1 VINIGIKTETMN
13 KFPNK
18 ATQFSSTNQPKKNGR
33 PKGRRNVAT
42 VLKEL
47 LSTQDENMG
56 GLGDFGS
63 PIAKML
69 IKIAFSN
76 DSNNNEKLKAIKE
89 ILDRIEGLPDQ
100 NLNVSASPPSWIND
114 SDVLGGEVYD
124 DYEDETS

>member
-1 VINIGIKTETMN
+1 MN

-47 LSTQDENMG
+47 LSTH
-56 GLGDFGS
+56 
-63 PIAKML
+63 
-69 IKIAFSN
+69 
-76 DSNNNEKLKAIKE
+76 SNNNEKLKAIKE

-100 NLNVSASPPSWIND
+100 NVNVSASPPSWIND
-114 SDVLGGEVYD
+114 D
-124 DYEDETS
+124 DETS

>member
-1 VINIGIKTETMN
+1 MN
-13 KFPNK
+13 KFPNE
-18 ATQFSSTNQPKKNGR
+18 ATRFSSDNQPEKRGR

-47 LSTQDENMG
+47 LSTQDTSMG

-100 NLNVSASPPSWIND
+100 NVNVSASPPSWIND
-114 SDVLGGEVYD
+114 DDVLTGEVYD
-124 DYEDETS
+124 DTNEDDETGETIL

>member
-1 VINIGIKTETMN
+1 MN

-18 ATQFSSTNQPKKNGR
+18 ATQFSSTNQPAKNGR

-47 LSTQDENMG
+47 LSTQDAGMG
-56 GLGDFGS
+56 GDGDFGS

-100 NLNVSASPPSWIND
+100 NVNVSAAPPSWIND
-114 SDVLGGEVYD
+114 DE
-124 DYEDETS
+124 ETS

>member
-1 VINIGIKTETMN
+1 MN

-18 ATQFSSTNQPKKNGR
+18 ATQFSSDNQPENSSDNQPEKRGR

-47 LSTQDENMG
+47 LSTQDSNMG
-56 GLGDFGS
+56 GVGDFGS

-100 NLNVSASPPSWIND
+100 NLNVSATPPSWIND
-114 SDVLGGEVYD
+114 E
-124 DYEDETS
+124 EETS

>member
-1 VINIGIKTETMN
+1 MN

-18 ATQFSSTNQPKKNGR
+18 ATQFTSENQPEKRGR

-47 LSTQDENMG
+47 LSTQDTSMG

-89 ILDRIEGLPDQ
+89 ILDRIEGMPDQ
-100 NLNVSASPPSWIND
+100 NINVSAAPPSWIND
-114 SDVLGGEVYD
+114 D
-124 DYEDETS
+124 DETSETIL

>member
-1 VINIGIKTETMN
+1 MN

-18 ATQFSSTNQPKKNGR
+18 ATRFTSENQPEKRGR
-33 PKGRRNVAT
+33 PKGSRNVAT

-47 LSTQDENMG
+47 LSVQDTNMG
-56 GLGDFGS
+56 GVGDFGS

-69 IKIAFSN
+69 IQIAFHK

-100 NLNVSASPPSWIND
+100 NVNVSAKPPSWIND
-114 SDVLGGEVYD
+114 D
-124 DYEDETS
+124 DETS

>member
-1 VINIGIKTETMN
+1 MN
-13 KFPNK
+13 KFPNE
-18 ATQFSSTNQPKKNGR
+18 ATRFSSENQPEKRGR

-47 LSTQDENMG
+47 LATQDENMG
-56 GLGDFGS
+56 GVGDFGS

-69 IKIAFSN
+69 IQIAFHKN
-76 DSNNNEKLKAIKE
+76 SNNTEKLKAIKE

-114 SDVLGGEVYD
+114 SDVLSGEVYD

>member
-1 VINIGIKTETMN
+1 MN

-47 LSTQDENMG
+47 LSTQDKNMDG
-56 GLGDFGS
+56 VGDFGA

-69 IKIAFSN
+69 IQIAFHK

-89 ILDRIEGLPDQ
+89 ILDRIEGMPDQ
-100 NLNVSASPPSWIND
+100 NVNVTATPPSWIN
-114 SDVLGGEVYD
+114 E
-124 DYEDETS
+124 EDETS

>member
-1 VINIGIKTETMN
+1 MN

-18 ATQFSSTNQPKKNGR
+18 ATRFSSTNQPAKNGR

-47 LSTQDENMG
+47 LSPQDAGMG
-56 GLGDFGS
+56 GDGDFGS

-100 NLNVSASPPSWIND
+100 NVNVSAAPPSWIND
-114 SDVLGGEVYD
+114 DE
-124 DYEDETS
+124 ETS